1 MPRLVARLVAILTLV
16 LASTTL
22 QLALP
27 TAAEAKIWKVPS
39 SDLSLD
45 PLLDLTEYETRVVN
59 LINKKRKARDLK
71 PVGYFQG
78 CLDRMAERWSAH
90 LVDIGELVHRDQ
102 RKVLARC
109 DLHWA
114 GETLVSGTSLLPAE
128 AVKAWMNSPAHKAVI
143 LKARANR
150 AGVGFKVSPAGKV
163 VGVLNF
169 GDTR

>member
-1 MPRLVARLVAILTLV
+1 MPRFVARLVAFLTFA
-16 LASTTL
+16 LAATTL
-22 QLALP
+22 QVALP
-27 TAAEAKIWKVPS
+27 AAAEAKVWKVPN

-45 PLLDLTEYETRVVN
+45 PLLNLTEYETRVVN

-71 PVGYFQG
+71 PVNYFQG
-78 CLDRMAERWSAH
+78 CVDRMAERWAAH
-90 LVDIGELVHRDQ
+90 LMDIGELVHRDQ

-128 AVKAWMNSPAHKAVI
+128 AVKAWMNSPDHKAVI
-143 LKARANR
+143 MKPRANR
-150 AGVGFKVSPAGKV
+150 AGVGFKVNLAGKV